1 MHFGSRS
8 FTFQS
13 GEQLK
18 EAKGTSRSLP
28 TASSSGPSFLS
39 PVSAHLLEV
48 SKLKP
53 EMEAFRPLGKLFYLA
68 ELVGDG
74 PPGKAR
80 ETWPCA
86 AWEMELHHVLSGP

>member
-18 EAKGTSRSLP
+18 EAKGTSPSLP
-28 TASSSGPSFLS
+28 TSSAPSFLS

-68 ELVGDG
+68 ELVGDD

-80 ETWPCA
+80 ETWPGA
-86 AWEMELHHVLSGP
+86 AWEMELCHVLSGP